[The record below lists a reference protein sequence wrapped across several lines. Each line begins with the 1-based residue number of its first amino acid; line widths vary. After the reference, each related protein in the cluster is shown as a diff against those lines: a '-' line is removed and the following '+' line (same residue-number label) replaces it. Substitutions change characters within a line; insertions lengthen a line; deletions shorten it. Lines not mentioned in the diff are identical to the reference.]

1 MAMVQYNH
9 VRIVGI
15 KTVVPE
21 RFVDIDDE
29 LQYFDN
35 NPKRLVR
42 QKKMIGYGRRYI
54 AEPQTTVCDMA
65 VDAAR
70 KLLKELDVD
79 CGQIDL
85 LVFVNQSPD
94 YSAPADACVAHG
106 MLGLKKDCITL
117 DLSLGCSGWP
127 HALMTAYAM
136 MSGGAIKKALV
147 LAGDLPTRYAL
158 PSNRKVA
165 QVFGDACSAT
175 LLEYDATY
183 DSPATFVCGTD
194 GSGWETL
201 ICPFGGMRNPIDE
214 SVLAYTTKDEAGNPW
229 RATDSVMKGE
239 EVFDFTMSV
248 VPKLISDTVAAAGWT
263 KEEVDWYCLHQ
274 ANYQILST
282 IADRAGIPLE
292 KTPMETF
299 SKYANNSTN
308 SVVTVI
314 CDQLPGTKV
323 DKVVAC
329 AFGIGLSWGCVA
341 LNLTRMYNGGVATY
355 VEEKRPV
362 PTSEK
367 LEYYGRYFR
376 KEIQ

>member
-1 MAMVQYNH
+1 MATVKYNNIK
-9 VRIVGI
+9 VLGI

-21 RFVDIDDE
+21 HGVSVDDE

-35 NPKRLVR
+35 SPKKLAR
-42 QKKMIGYGRRYI
+42 QKKMIGYGTRYI
-54 AEPQTTVCDMA
+54 ADPATTVCDMA
-65 VDAAR
+65 VDAAE
-70 KLLKELDVD
+70 KLMSEMSFDRSK
-79 CGQIDL
+79 IDL

-127 HALMTAYAM
+127 HAMMTAYAM
-136 MSGGAIKKALV
+136 MASGAIKHALV

-158 PSNRKVA
+158 QENRKAA

-175 LLEYDATY
+175 LLAYDAAY

-201 ICPFGGMRNPIDE
+201 ICPFGGLRNPIDAE
-214 SVLAYTTKDEAGNPW
+214 VLAYTTKDEAGNPW
-229 RATDSVMKGE
+229 RGTDSVMKGE

-248 VPKLISDTVAAAGWT
+248 VPKLILDTVEAAGWK
-263 KEEVDWYCLHQ
+263 KEDVDWYCIHQ
-274 ANYQILST
+274 ANYQILAT
-282 IADRAGIPLE
+282 IADRAKIPLE

-314 CDQLPGTKV
+314 CDQLKDKKV
-323 DKVVAC
+323 DKVIAC

-341 LNLTRMYNGGVATY
+341 LNLTGMYNGGVSTY
-355 VEEKRPV
+355 VEKKKVV
-362 PTSEK
+362 PTAEK
-367 LEYYGRYFR
+367 LDYYGKYFR

>member
-1 MAMVQYNH
+1 MATVRYNN
-9 VRIVGI
+9 VKICGI

-21 RFVDIDDE
+21 RVIDIDDE
-29 LQYFDN
+29 LQFFDN
-35 NPKRLVR
+35 NPKRLAR
-42 QKKMIGYGRRYI
+42 QKKMIGYGRRCI
-54 AEPQTTVCDMA
+54 AAPNTTVCDMA
-65 VDAAR
+65 VDAAE
-70 KLLKELDVD
+70 KLLAEMSFDR
-79 CGQIDL
+79 GQIDL

-106 MLGLKKDCITL
+106 MLGLCKECITL

-127 HALMTAYAM
+127 HAMMTAYAM
-136 MSGGAIKKALV
+136 MAGGSIRNALV
-147 LAGDLPTRYAL
+147 LASDIPTRYAL
-158 PSNRKVA
+158 QSNRKAA

-175 LLEYDATY
+175 LLSYDLDY
-183 DSPATFVCGTD
+183 GEPSTFVCGTD

-201 ICPFGGMRNPIDE
+201 ICPFGGLRNPITE
-214 SVLAYTTKDEAGNPW
+214 EVLHYTTKDEAGNPW
-229 RATDSVMKGE
+229 RGTDSVMKGE

-263 KEEVDWYCLHQ
+263 KDEVDWYCIHQ
-274 ANYQILST
+274 ANYQILAT

-314 CDQLPGTKV
+314 CDQLMGKKV
-323 DKVVAC
+323 DRVIAC

-341 LNLTRMYNGGVATY
+341 LSLTGMYNGGVSTY
-355 VEEKRPV
+355 VEKKSTV

-367 LEYYGRYFR
+367 LEYYGKYFR